1 MIGSPSGHCPG
12 QYRSSETAKWTVDVT
27 IEDEGDEMEGT
38 EEPAMLCTVCREE
51 LKEGETYEYGGAP
64 VCDSCTERMDL
75 RKLDTSSIDE
85 LLSGITEAQ
94 GQDIIGEFL
103 ALVRYISPDYGWNIL
118 AIISNISDS
127 VEDEQ
132 ARSLLESSTMLCGL
146 TVIRLGEG
154 EGEPDPGILSLLL
167 VLGQV
172 VDLSVMRRI
181 VLGSGLRISNKLDEL
196 ILIGE
201 HNRVFFEMI
210 KAVDHSGDEQKE
222 MILSLCL
229 EKIV

>member
-1 MIGSPSGHCPG
+1 LEYSLWHD
-12 QYRSSETAKWTVDVT
+12 RSSETAKWRKDITN
-27 IEDEGDEMEGT
+27 EDEGDEMEGT
-38 EEPAMLCTVCREE
+38 DEPAMLCTVCREE
-51 LKEGETYEYGGAP
+51 LKEEETYEYGGAP
-64 VCDSCTERMDL
+64 VCNACTQRMEL
-75 RKLDTSSIDE
+75 RKLDTNSTDE
-85 LLSGITEAQ
+85 LLSSLTEAQ

-103 ALVRYISPDYGWNIL
+103 ALARSVSRDYGWNIL
-118 AIISNISDS
+118 AIVGNISES
-127 VEDEQ
+127 VKDEQ

-146 TVIRLGEG
+146 TVLRLGEG
-154 EGEPDPGILSLLL
+154 DGEPDPGLLSLLL

-210 KAVDHSGDEQKE
+210 KDVDHDGDEQKE

-229 EKIV
+229 EKII